1 MRILR
6 NPRIQGIVF
15 MMHLMIFIEETV
27 MDEPVEEVKDHI
39 LEVID
44 EQYLKTKFRESWKVL
59 KTQLDSI

>member
-1 MRILR
+1 
-6 NPRIQGIVF
+6 